1 MKVAEKTAFRPPHS
15 ETFHRESMREM
26 LLSKLCIL
34 SEMDFFSNMPLTD
47 RGKGKQKKKKK
58 KSVWSP
64 GSRSWL
70 LAGAELLVE
79 RD

>member
-1 MKVAEKTAFRPPHS
+1 MKVAEKQHLGPPDS

-47 RGKGKQKKKKK
+47 RGKGKQKK
-58 KSVWSP
+58 SVWSP

>member
-1 MKVAEKTAFRPPHS
+1 MKVAEKQHLGPPHS

-58 KSVWSP
+58 SVWSP